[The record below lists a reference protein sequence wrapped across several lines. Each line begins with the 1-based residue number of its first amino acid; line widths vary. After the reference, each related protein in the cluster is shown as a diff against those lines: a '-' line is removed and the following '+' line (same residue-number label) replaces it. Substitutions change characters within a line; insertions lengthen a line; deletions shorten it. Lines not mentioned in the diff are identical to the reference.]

1 MRQWLVITLIAI
13 TAIIVN
19 VFPDGGANIGV
30 AIIATVILA
39 GSATLMVL
47 QR

>member
-1 MRQWLVITLIAI
+1 MREWLVITLIVI

-30 AIIATVILA
+30 AIITTVMLA

>member
-1 MRQWLVITLIAI
+1 MITLIAI

>member
-1 MRQWLVITLIAI
+1 MITLIAI

-30 AIIATVILA
+30 AIISTAMLA
-39 GSATLMVL
+39 GSAALIGL

>member
-1 MRQWLVITLIAI
+1 MRKWLVIALIAI

-19 VFPDGGANIGV
+19 VYPDGGANIGI
-30 AIIATVILA
+30 AIISTVMLA
-39 GSATLMVL
+39 GSATLMGV

>member
-1 MRQWLVITLIAI
+1 VVTLIAI

-19 VFPDGGANIGV
+19 VFPNGGANIGV
-30 AIIATVILA
+30 AIIATVMLA
-39 GSATLMVL
+39 GSAVLMGL

>member
-1 MRQWLVITLIAI
+1 LRQWLVITLIVI

-30 AIIATVILA
+30 AIITTVMLA

>member
-1 MRQWLVITLIAI
+1 MKQWLVIALIAI

-19 VFPDGGANIGV
+19 VFPDGGANIGI
-30 AIIATVILA
+30 AIIATAMLA
-39 GSATLMVL
+39 GGAALIGL